1 MPAAHI
7 VPPWM
12 TRTLRAAGVYNVAF
26 GLWAVLWPEAY
37 FRLSEMPVPA
47 LPELWQCI
55 GMIVG
60 VYGIGYWIA
69 ARDPFT
75 HWPIIFVGML
85 GKVLGPI
92 GYAGSLLKGTF
103 TLKAGLLNVT
113 NDVIWWA
120 PFTLILLAAKK
131 HHCRP

>member
-1 MPAAHI
+1 MR
-7 VPPWM
+7 VV
-12 TRTLRAAGVYNVAF
+12 LRAAGVYNILF
-26 GLWAVLWPEAY
+26 GVWAVFWPEAY
-37 FRLSEMPVPA
+37 FRLADMPVPH

-75 HWPIIFVGML
+75 HWPIVLVGLL

-92 GYAGSLLKGTF
+92 GYVGSLMKGTF
-103 TLKAGLLNVT
+103 TWKAGILNVT
-113 NDVIWWA
+113 NDVVWWV
-120 PFTLILLAAKK
+120 PFALVLAGAWK
-131 HHCRP
+131 HHHRKA